1 MKKPPA
7 NSEKPRQPQDAAET
21 VEQVQDQQ
29 HTGNHGRPAES
40 GNDRFGA
47 TRAGAENVEPKRR

>member
-29 HTGNHGRPAES
+29 HTGNHGRPA
-40 GNDRFGA
+40 
-47 TRAGAENVEPKRR
+47 